1 MEHVQGAACRSLRVS
16 VAEGEGEAKLHFSQ
30 QEAVVAFGVELFPPC
45 LDFP

>member
-1 MEHVQGAACRSLRVS
+1 MYRAACCSLRVS
-16 VAEGEGEAKLHFSQ
+16 VADGGGEAKLPLSQ